1 MALNAE
7 RSGFQVILLPPLY
20 LSHFET
26 EILLQPCSRSALL
39 DSPTDDRD
47 GDAKSDDKQKA
58 ANLRLTQADTFPMLR
73 RMWPLTQNAP
83 NSPASGRLSWI
94 ALLAGGAALVIL
106 SASAVTSSAEETRI
120 ADLRTSGWSEIEK
133 REETK
138 KLPGEAPYEN
148 LTRVIQFTYFVFAKD
163 SERKACWISYDSQRD
178 EIREGCE
185 PAE

>member
-1 MALNAE
+1 
-7 RSGFQVILLPPLY
+7 
-20 LSHFET
+20 
-26 EILLQPCSRSALL
+26 
-39 DSPTDDRD
+39 
-47 GDAKSDDKQKA
+47 
-58 ANLRLTQADTFPMLR
+58 MLR
-73 RMWPLTQNAP
+73 RMWPLTPNAP
-83 NSPASGRLSWI
+83 KPPASGRLSWI
-94 ALLAGGAALVIL
+94 APLAGGAALVIL